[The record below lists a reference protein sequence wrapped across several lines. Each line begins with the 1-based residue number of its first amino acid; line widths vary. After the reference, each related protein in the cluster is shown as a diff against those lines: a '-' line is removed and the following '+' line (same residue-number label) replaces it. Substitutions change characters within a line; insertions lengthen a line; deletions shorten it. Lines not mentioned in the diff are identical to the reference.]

1 MGVHLDIFG
10 LERKRHDFTCSPPTR
25 SSFTTYRAAQ
35 VLPYNMQTPVSCMK
49 RKRLTLKSQ
58 MVSTVRISRPIN
70 INSNVVSMLL
80 YLFSLSAASF
90 SRFLSASSFGVPLV
104 LQTRKQ
110 SKARSEIL
118 HSRAAILDARRQ
130 VPPQSLPVCSAHSAN
145 DHLRSRTSARRERT
159 KPLLEESDSQ
169 TTPDWIGAFKE
180 IETPC
185 RPARLSAPSPR
196 SSAILNCFHA
206 QCQLQYNRS
215 LAVMT
220 DKDKVVKNDDKLLD
234 FSMEMVRK

>member
-25 SSFTTYRAAQ
+25 SSLTTYRAAQ

-118 HSRAAILDARRQ
+118 HFRAAILDARRQ

-145 DHLRSRTSARRERT
+145 DHERARDAREPSRYWRSPIHRRLLIGSARSKGLRRCA
-159 KPLLEESDSQ
+159 PRVSLV
-169 TTPDWIGAFKE
+169 F
-180 IETPC
+180 
-185 RPARLSAPSPR
+185 RLFA
-196 SSAILNCFHA
+196 
-206 QCQLQYNRS
+206 
-215 LAVMT
+215 
-220 DKDKVVKNDDKLLD
+220 
-234 FSMEMVRK
+234 